1 MNLVSA
7 KKHKFVGSN
16 VQHMSVAA
24 VGSGRSEFFMCY
36 TCLTF
41 DRQAVGDLRGLASNR
56 VVCDACVQ
64 SSVFVNHLL
73 NGVRVCFDVCQSFV
87 KHPGV
92 VGNGDGFGVACERQL
107 VVHLNGV
114 FTIQRRWLRTVCRSN
129 REKKLY
135 HQDEPNYLL
144 LCFKMLS

>member
-7 KKHKFVGSN
+7 EKQKCVGSN
-16 VQHMSVAA
+16 VQHVSAAA
-24 VGSGRSEFFMCY
+24 VGSSGSEFFTRY

-41 DRQAVGDLRGLASNR
+41 DGQAVGDLRGLASNR

-64 SSVFVNHLL
+64 SGVFVNRLL
-73 NGVRVCFDVCQSFV
+73 NGVRVCFDVGQCFV

-92 VGNGDGFGVACERQL
+92 VGAGDGCCLARECQL

-114 FTIQRRWLRTVCRSN
+114 FTLHRRWLRTICRSN

-135 HQDEPNYLL
+135 HEDKQNYLL
-144 LCFKMLS
+144 PCFK